1 VTDVLRLPD
10 GIVACRGLSAGCL
23 VIGSDTPPV
32 SEVIDGRNGIL
43 VPFFDIE
50 QLSERVIGAWAHP
63 RRFAEFRARAHR
75 TAVEQFDME
84 RKCLPQLL
92 ALLRG
97 EAPRLPGGG
106 NGSRA
111 NAKYG
116 GRGFGS
122 QAAKTGSSRRSYWPN
137 LCSPTRRWREWE
149 GR

>member
-1 VTDVLRLPD
+1 MTDVLRLPD

-23 VIGSDTPPV
+23 VIGSHTPPV

-50 QLSERVIGAWAHP
+50 QLSERVIEAWAHP

-106 NGSRA
+106 KGPRA

-116 GRGFGS
+116 GLEVSEAKRRKPEAQEEATGRIDARQRGVG
-122 QAAKTGSSRRSYWPN
+122 GN
-137 LCSPTRRWREWE
+137 
-149 GR
+149 G